1 MITILSDKLNYKEDS
16 NMNKQKTR
24 ISFRLNPEY
33 DKPLIDELS
42 KYSSRKLSMLIRK
55 ILRDNLVYRK
65 CEVEDVFAE
74 DTIDNPITN
83 ELLASNTDNVND
95 TNETIEIRQ
104 INRKAE
110 INNSNN
116 TNKSKSIK
124 WNIPE

>member
-1 MITILSDKLNYKEDS
+1 
-16 NMNKQKTR
+16 MNKQKTR